1 MYFEEFQVG
10 DIYKSD
16 GVTFTESE
24 IVRFALQ
31 YDPQPF
37 HIDVEAA
44 KNSQFKGLIASGFQ
58 TLALVFRMYIQEG
71 RLKQGMGSPG
81 MDELRWLRP
90 VRPGDTVHMEAE
102 VQGKKESSSRN
113 DRGYVDLFCRMIN
126 QRSEIVMTVRVIQ
139 IIRRKDAQ
147 EPDS

>member
-1 MYFEEFQVG
+1 MYFEEFNVG
-10 DIYKSD
+10 DKFSSG

-44 KNSQFKGLIASGFQ
+44 GNSQFKGLIASGFQ

-71 RLKQGMGSPG
+71 MLKQGMGSPG
-81 MDELRWLRP
+81 MDELRWLLP
-90 VRPGDTVHMEAE
+90 VRPGDTLHMEVE
-102 VQGKKESSSRN
+102 VLSTKASSSRT
-113 DRGYVDLFCRMIN
+113 DRGYVEKLCTVVN
-126 QRSEIVMTVRVIQ
+126 QKSEKVLT
-139 IIRRKDAQ
+139 ASCNANNS
-147 EPDS
+147 PS

>member
-1 MYFEEFQVG
+1 MYFEEFNVG
-10 DIYKSD
+10 DKFSSG

-44 KNSQFKGLIASGFQ
+44 NNSQFKGLIASGFQ

-71 RLKQGMGSPG
+71 MLKQGMGSPG
-81 MDELRWLRP
+81 MDELRWLLP
-90 VRPGDTVHMEAE
+90 VRPGDTLHMEVE
-102 VQGKKESSSRN
+102 VLSTKASSSRT
-113 DRGYVDLFCRMIN
+113 DRGYVEKLCTVVN
-126 QRSEIVMTVRVIQ
+126 QKSEKVLTVRVTQ
-139 IIRRKDAQ
+139 IIRRRESD
-147 EPDS
+147 

>member
-1 MYFEEFQVG
+1 MYFEEFNVG
-10 DIYKSD
+10 DKFSSG

-44 KNSQFKGLIASGFQ
+44 TNSQFKGLIASGFQ

-71 RLKQGMGSPG
+71 MLKQGMGSPG
-81 MDELRWLRP
+81 MDELRWLLP
-90 VRPGDTVHMEAE
+90 VRPGDTLHMEVE
-102 VQGKKESSSRN
+102 VLSTKASSSRT
-113 DRGYVDLFCRMIN
+113 DRGYVEKLCTVVN
-126 QRSEIVMTVRVIQ
+126 QKSEKVLTVRVTQ
-139 IIRRKDAQ
+139 IIRRRESD
-147 EPDS
+147 

>member
-1 MYFEEFQVG
+1 MYFEEFNVG
-10 DIYKSD
+10 DKFSSG

-44 KNSQFKGLIASGFQ
+44 NNSQFKGLIASGFQ

-71 RLKQGMGSPG
+71 MLKQGMGSPG
-81 MDELRWLRP
+81 MDELRWLLP
-90 VRPGDTVHMEAE
+90 VRPGDTLHMEVE
-102 VQGKKESSSRN
+102 VLSTKASSSKRTVAMSKNFARWSIRN
-113 DRGYVDLFCRMIN
+113 
-126 QRSEIVMTVRVIQ
+126 
-139 IIRRKDAQ
+139 RKRF
-147 EPDS
+147 

>member
-1 MYFEEFQVG
+1 MYFEEFNVG
-10 DIYKSD
+10 DKFSSD

-44 KNSQFKGLIASGFQ
+44 NNSQFKGLIASGFQ

-71 RLKQGMGSPG
+71 MLKQGMGSPG
-81 MDELRWLRP
+81 MDELRWLLP
-90 VRPGDTVHMEAE
+90 VRPGDTLHMETEILSTKA
-102 VQGKKESSSRN
+102 SSSKT
-113 DRGYVDLFCRMIN
+113 DRGYVEKLCTVVN
-126 QRSEIVMTVRVIQ
+126 QKSEKVMTVRVIQ
-139 IIRRKDAQ
+139 IIRRR
-147 EPDS
+147 ESG